1 MITKEQAYKTL
12 KKLVERFDD
21 HIDTYKK
28 GFYNETQ
35 TRVDYIN
42 PFFKALGWDID
53 NEQGL
58 AEAYREVIHEDKIK
72 IGKTTK
78 APDYCFTVYGQ
89 RKFFVDAKKPS
100 INIKSDI
107 SPAYQVRRYGWSARL
122 PIAIV
127 TDFEE
132 FSIYDCSK
140 KPNQNDRSSV
150 ARIQYLTYKD
160 YLKEFDFIW
169 ETFSKERILKGSFDK
184 FVQSDTKKRGTATV
198 DNEFLKEI
206 DEWRKYLATT
216 IALRNSTLS
225 EDEINYAVQKT
236 IDRILFLRICEDRG
250 VEQYG
255 NLKNAIKKGDL
266 YKNLFEFFHI
276 ADEKYN
282 SGLFNFKE
290 DNITPNLIIDNKVI
304 KNIVQELYYPR
315 SPFEFSVLPAD
326 ILGSV
331 YEQFLGKTIRLTKAH
346 QAKIEEKPEVR
357 KAGGVYY
364 TPKYIVDYIVE
375 NTVGKLLSGKT
386 PKQAE
391 SIKICD
397 PACGSGSFLIGA
409 YQYLLDWHLKY
420 YIDNPQK
427 KKKDG
432 PVTPDGNLT
441 TAEKKRI
448 LINNIYGVDIDP
460 QAAEVTKLN
469 LLLKA
474 LEGETQAS
482 ISKQLTFFNERV
494 LPNLG
499 DNIKCGNSLIG
510 NDFYDNQ
517 LDLFREQIKKINAF
531 DWENGFPEIFK
542 QGGFDAVIGNPPY
555 RMVQPHNT
563 PEDILRYFKNNY
575 SVAEFKI
582 DLFHIFTQKG
592 ISILK
597 NSGIFG
603 FIIPSSILN
612 NVYAKTLR
620 EWILNSTRICKISIT
635 KEKVFTDADVY
646 SLVIIAEKESSEN
659 KRMQNLIKTS
669 LELERAKFNS
679 DLNYSIVKQM
689 RFTRTLG
696 KIWNILINENNADLI
711 LKIQNNCNSLS
722 DIAQINRGLIT
733 GNKKKYF
740 SNRKENDKYVQILA
754 GGDVYRY
761 LSNEPS
767 QYVLFEKPLRSGG
780 CWDPNVHFAEHKLL
794 IRQIGTKPT
803 ATLIKNPIA
812 VTGNIFTIKTDSL
825 GIEKFILGI
834 LNSKLIEYFWKIMF
848 TDFKNSFP
856 QVTIFSLNQIP
867 IVKIDFNDNINKTI
881 RNNIIKLVDNLLNLN
896 KELQKTKLDTQR
908 KQLQRA
914 IDHSEKKIDELVYG
928 LYGLTEEEIEIIGQ
942 SNYRI

>member
-1 MITKEQAYKTL
+1 MQIPKEQA
-12 KKLVERFDD
+12 KKQISQLIERFDD
-21 HIDTYKK
+21 HIDEYKR
-28 GFYNETQ
+28 GSYNETQ

-100 INIKSDI
+100 INIKNDI
-107 SPAYQVRRYGWSARL
+107 SPAYQVRRYGWSAKL
-122 PIAIV
+122 SIAIV

-169 ETFSKERILKGSFDK
+169 ETFSKERILKGSFDNY
-184 FVQSDTKKRGTATV
+184 VQSDTKKRGTATV

-216 IALRNSTLS
+216 IALRNATLS

-236 IDRILFLRICEDRG
+236 VDRIIFLRICEDRG

-255 NLKNAIKKGDL
+255 NLNNAIKKGDL
-266 YKNLFEFFHI
+266 YKNLFELFHI

-282 SGLFNFKE
+282 SGLFDFKE

-304 KNIVQELYYPR
+304 KNIIRELYYPH

-364 TPKYIVDYIVE
+364 TPKYIVNYIVE
-375 NTVGKLLSGKT
+375 NTVGKLLNGKT

-391 SIKICD
+391 KIRICD

-420 YIDNPQK
+420 YIDNPPK
-427 KKKDG
+427 KKKEG

-448 LINNIYGVDIDP
+448 LLNNIYGVDIDP

-482 ISKQLTFFNERV
+482 ISKQLSFFNERV

-499 DNIKCGNSLIG
+499 DNIKCGNSLIST
-510 NDFYDNQ
+510 DFYDNQ
-517 LDLFREQIKKINAF
+517 LDLFPNQIKKINAF
-531 DWENGFPEIFK
+531 DWEETFSDIFAN
-542 QGGFDAVIGNPPY
+542 GGFDAVIGNPPY
-555 RMVQPHNT
+555 VFTRGNKQLQKFNQYIWQTFNHNKGKLNFFSVFLELSLDRILKDGGRIGFIT
-563 PEDILRYFKNNY
+563 PETFIRTSTYGEIRKYIIERYNINKIVVYGIGVFENVTAETVVLIIEKKFDKRNIVKFEKAISQSEAITYEEKQVGFLGTPENRLAYGISKKEKKIFEKIKSNNLFLGEIVVVRNGIATKAGKKNFISNKKESDKYKKLLEAPDLKRYAFSWPGTYINYDRDLLHRPRKEETFLSEKIMIQRVSPRLICCYDDEQYYTFNSVNNLILQNPNY
-575 SVAEFKI
+575 S
-582 DLFHIFTQKG
+582 
-592 ISILK
+592 LK
-597 NSGIFG
+597 
-603 FIIPSSILN
+603 
-612 NVYAKTLR
+612 Y
-620 EWILNSTRICKISIT
+620 
-635 KEKVFTDADVY
+635 
-646 SLVIIAEKESSEN
+646 
-659 KRMQNLIKTS
+659 
-669 LELERAKFNS
+669 
-679 DLNYSIVKQM
+679 
-689 RFTRTLG
+689 
-696 KIWNILINENNADLI
+696 
-711 LKIQNNCNSLS
+711 
-722 DIAQINRGLIT
+722 
-733 GNKKKYF
+733 
-740 SNRKENDKYVQILA
+740 
-754 GGDVYRY
+754 
-761 LSNEPS
+761 
-767 QYVLFEKPLRSGG
+767 
-780 CWDPNVHFAEHKLL
+780 
-794 IRQIGTKPT
+794 
-803 ATLIKNPIA
+803 
-812 VTGNIFTIKTDSL
+812 
-825 GIEKFILGI
+825 ILGI
-834 LNSKLIEYFWKIMF
+834 LNSKLIDVFYR
-848 TDFKNSFP
+848 KNYSLDASYTIT
-856 QVTIFSLNQIP
+856 VTKQNLDSIP
-867 IVKIDFNDNINKTI
+867 IPKYKNQKQ
-881 RNNIIKLVDNLLNLN
+881 IISLVDNLLKLN
-896 KELQKTKLDTQR
+896 KQLQKTKLDNQ
-908 KQLQRA
+908 QQQIQRA
-914 IDHSEKKIDELVYG
+914 ITHAEKKIDTLVYQ
-928 LYGLTEEEIEIIGQ
+928 LYKLTKEEIEIIEQ
-942 SNYRI
+942 ST

>member
-12 KKLVERFDD
+12 KKLIERFDD
-21 HIDTYKK
+21 HIEEYKK
-28 GFYNETQ
+28 GHYNETQ

-100 INIKSDI
+100 VNIKSDI

-140 KPNQNDRSSV
+140 KPNQNDKSSV

-169 ETFSKERILKGSFDK
+169 ETFSKDRILKGSFDK
-184 FVQSDTKKRGTATV
+184 FVQSDTKKRGTTTV

-282 SGLFNFKE
+282 SGLFDFKE

-304 KNIVQELYYPR
+304 KNIIQELYYPH

-375 NTVGKLLSGKT
+375 NTVGKLLNGKT

-409 YQYLLDWHLKY
+409 YQYLLNWHLKY
-420 YIDNPQK
+420 YINNPPK
-427 KKKDG
+427 KPARSSLKGGGGKKDN

-499 DNIKCGNSLIG
+499 DNIKCGNSL
-510 NDFYDNQ
+510 
-517 LDLFREQIKKINAF
+517 
-531 DWENGFPEIFK
+531 
-542 QGGFDAVIGNPPY
+542 
-555 RMVQPHNT
+555 
-563 PEDILRYFKNNY
+563 
-575 SVAEFKI
+575 
-582 DLFHIFTQKG
+582 
-592 ISILK
+592 
-597 NSGIFG
+597 
-603 FIIPSSILN
+603 
-612 NVYAKTLR
+612 
-620 EWILNSTRICKISIT
+620 
-635 KEKVFTDADVY
+635 
-646 SLVIIAEKESSEN
+646 
-659 KRMQNLIKTS
+659 
-669 LELERAKFNS
+669 
-679 DLNYSIVKQM
+679 
-689 RFTRTLG
+689 
-696 KIWNILINENNADLI
+696 
-711 LKIQNNCNSLS
+711 
-722 DIAQINRGLIT
+722 
-733 GNKKKYF
+733 
-740 SNRKENDKYVQILA
+740 
-754 GGDVYRY
+754 
-761 LSNEPS
+761 
-767 QYVLFEKPLRSGG
+767 
-780 CWDPNVHFAEHKLL
+780 
-794 IRQIGTKPT
+794 
-803 ATLIKNPIA
+803 
-812 VTGNIFTIKTDSL
+812 
-825 GIEKFILGI
+825 
-834 LNSKLIEYFWKIMF
+834 
-848 TDFKNSFP
+848 
-856 QVTIFSLNQIP
+856 
-867 IVKIDFNDNINKTI
+867 
-881 RNNIIKLVDNLLNLN
+881 
-896 KELQKTKLDTQR
+896 
-908 KQLQRA
+908 
-914 IDHSEKKIDELVYG
+914 
-928 LYGLTEEEIEIIGQ
+928 
-942 SNYRI
+942 